1 MRVHETR
8 KGGLARC
15 RAVIITCP
23 LKNSEDPTW
32 HPDLEYDSVEEAYED
47 FEMHLEIKN
56 KENEIALSSETSVTR
71 SDTYREMDPE
81 AIRREYQEGL
91 NGELQKESEENLREK
106 YGPYYA
112 YATLKRIPE
121 GQTIDDVVL
130 KDAISYIQKE
140 EEKDKKNL
148 LTERERN
155 HIRGLEDR
163 VMYLREDEAAL
174 LDSGD
179 SFDSVSNHIQEERE
193 KINAEW
199 GEITAVTEKREQ
211 EKASLREEKA
221 KRLFGDYYSRIPS
234 YKEKLEAER
243 MAFHQEELKKQ
254 EDKRR
259 QKAEEENKRRAE
271 RSQIVRE
278 KRSATITPEMLSK
291 ATRISKDNL
300 IEVNR
305 IVAESNTEDKFKYY
319 EVEISDSGGAY
330 IGHKEVPDFT
340 VHENGDQIVV
350 SNSYENLTIDTNSP
364 TKAKELR
371 EAIRGFI
378 SDSEDDFKYRDVFWD
393 E

>member
-1 MRVHETR
+1 
-8 KGGLARC
+8 
-15 RAVIITCP
+15 
-23 LKNSEDPTW
+23 
-32 HPDLEYDSVEEAYED
+32 
-47 FEMHLEIKN
+47 
-56 KENEIALSSETSVTR
+56 
-71 SDTYREMDPE
+71 
-81 AIRREYQEGL
+81 
-91 NGELQKESEENLREK
+91 
-106 YGPYYA
+106 
-112 YATLKRIPE
+112 
-121 GQTIDDVVL
+121 
-130 KDAISYIQKE
+130 
-140 EEKDKKNL
+140 
-148 LTERERN
+148 
-155 HIRGLEDR
+155 
-163 VMYLREDEAAL
+163 MYLREDEAAL

-278 KRSATITPEMLSK
+278 KRSVTITPEMLSK

-340 VHENGDQIVV
+340 VHENGDQIVA